1 MDFAHSAR
9 TRELLERLIAFQERE
24 VGPREEHYHREL
36 LSRKD
41 PWVVL
46 PAIEELKAK
55 ARQGELWNLF
65 LPMSSMA
72 PAFQTSSTPRLPSA
86 WAAR

>member
-1 MDFAHSAR
+1 M
-9 TRELLERLIAFQERE
+9 RELLARE
-24 VGPREEHYHREL
+24 N
-36 LSRKD
+36 

-55 ARQGELWNLF
+55 AKEEGLWNLF
-65 LPMSSMA
+65 LPDERTARAS
-72 PAFQTSSTPRLPSA
+72 QTSSTPHSPSA